1 MNLANKLTM
10 SRLILAF
17 VFMAFLFVEGLMFK
31 IIAFLVFTIA
41 SLTDLFDG
49 WIARK
54 RNEITDLGK
63 LLDPIADKVLV
74 VAAFLSFVE
83 MNLIWGWMVVIIII
97 REFLIT
103 GLRLLAMNRG
113 IVLEAERAGKHKTV
127 SQIVT
132 IFFIL
137 IVLIVKEI
145 GVKYGFW
152 TASIE
157 NAVNYGI
164 IVLMFI
170 TVTLTLTSGFSYLW
184 KNRQI
189 IRSL

>member
-1 MNLANKLTM
+1 MNIANKLTM
-10 SRLILAF
+10 LRLILAF
-17 VFMAFLFVEGLMFK
+17 VFMGFLFVEGLTFK
-31 IIAFLVFTIA
+31 IVALFVFGLA
-41 SLTDLFDG
+41 SFTDLIDG
-49 WIARK
+49 WVARK

-74 VAAFLSFVE
+74 VAAFLAFVE

-103 GLRLLAMNRG
+103 GLRFLAMNRG
-113 IVLEAERAGKHKTV
+113 IVLGAELAGKHKTV

-137 IVLIVKEI
+137 IVLIVKEA
-145 GVKYGFW
+145 GTKYGFW
-152 TASIE
+152 TASVE
-157 NAVNYGI
+157 NIANNGI
-164 IVLMFI
+164 ILLMFI
-170 TVTLTLTSGFSYLW
+170 TVTLTVTSGFSYLW

-189 IRSL
+189 IRTL

>member
-1 MNLANKLTM
+1 
-10 SRLILAF
+10 
-17 VFMAFLFVEGLMFK
+17 
-31 IIAFLVFTIA
+31 
-41 SLTDLFDG
+41 
-49 WIARK
+49 
-54 RNEITDLGK
+54 
-63 LLDPIADKVLV
+63 
-74 VAAFLSFVE
+74 VAAFLAFVE
-83 MNLIWGWMVVIIII
+83 MNLIWGWMVVVIII

-103 GLRLLAMNRG
+103 GLRFLAMNRG

-127 SQIVT
+127 SQVVT

-137 IVLIVKEI
+137 IALIVKEI

-152 TASIE
+152 TGSIE
-157 NAVNYGI
+157 NMVNYGI

-189 IRSL
+189 IRTL